1 MSTHRSTPQPP
12 HYRHPAA
19 WPDEQLLDACDK
31 AQGRSSGPGGQH
43 RNKVSTQV
51 TLTHAATG
59 FHAQAGERRSMIEN
73 RGVALRRLRLVLAT
87 EHREGVPD
95 GPAGSALLRSRRTRA
110 KRQGQS
116 APKPDPVFESLG
128 VTLHEPAEAPR
139 FALTISEKHHD
150 YPAILAEVM
159 DLVAVTGWQPRAA
172 AVRLEVSASQILRV
186 IRHHPP
192 ALAKVNA
199 EREKLGLR
207 ALR

>member
-1 MSTHRSTPQPP
+1 VNKRNNTPVPP

-19 WPDEQLLDACDK
+19 WPDELLLDACEK

-59 FHAQAGERRSMIEN
+59 LHAQAGERRSMIEN

-95 GPAGSALLRSRRTRA
+95 GPVGSELLRSRRTRA
-110 KRQGQS
+110 KRQAS
-116 APKPDPVFESLG
+116 APGKPDPVFESLG
-128 VTLHEPAEAPR
+128 VTLNEPAEAPR
-139 FALTISEKHHD
+139 YALTISEKHRD

-159 DLVAVTGWQPRAA
+159 DVVAVSGWQPRAA

-186 IRHHPP
+186 IKHHPP
-192 ALAKVNA
+192 ALARVNA